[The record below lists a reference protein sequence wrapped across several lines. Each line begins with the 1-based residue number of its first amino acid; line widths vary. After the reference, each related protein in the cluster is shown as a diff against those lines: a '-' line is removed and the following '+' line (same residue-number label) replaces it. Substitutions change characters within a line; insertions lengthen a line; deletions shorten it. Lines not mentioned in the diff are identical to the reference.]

1 MCFSTKGT
9 EREEETKEKDEG
21 RMKKGEENTE
31 AETRS
36 WKEKRGRREGGRG
49 RGGRGRGGL
58 CSVEAGLDWHLPGF
72 LSSQALLAHVSPL
85 PTKIILPLP
94 TILRACT
101 SNYFLLFNSSCD
113 SHTLVKRLHKTK
125 TIKTPWKHYAQ
136 RKKPN
141 TKDHVFAQFF
151 FMEHPE

>member
-36 WKEKRGRREGGRG
+36 WKKKRGRREGGRG
-49 RGGRGRGGL
+49 RGGL
-58 CSVEAGLDWHLPGF
+58 FSVEAGLDWHLPGF
-72 LSSQALLAHVSPL
+72 LSSQASLAHVSPL